1 MTIYTSLPSP
11 INHIPLGS
19 LSETAAVG
27 TSAACAAI
35 AIEIK
40 NLLERGPVVAA
51 IDGGLGVPFQPLAE
65 EVLAH
70 LPGVQ
75 AEIIDVRQALK
86 TESEIASMTAECL
99 PPAGGWGRVFSG
111 ALRDFFEPDKLAKV
125 QTHLENRSAAL
136 TLCIGPGAALSGL
149 LENCNLVIY
158 ADQTRESLYN
168 AHEGKS
174 LPFFGVQP
182 GPASPDANLDRYC
195 YVEGPAL
202 DTHKRQ
208 VLSFISGYLSW
219 NPPSESLY
227 LPRRTYESLIARLSV
242 GPMLFKTLYSPTA
255 WGGNWQKKLKGLP
268 KEMPN
273 SGQGWI
279 VPNENSLLVD
289 WGGEVMLDLPFLNLL
304 WHASMPILGDYAA
317 RVTGGNFPINYY
329 YDDQIGGGHMAV
341 QVHPDDFYMRA
352 HFNEPMRQDE
362 TYYILHTGPDAKTF
376 IGLTDEAD
384 IPELRRQAAESQIT
398 GQPFDYEKHIRS
410 VETEPGD
417 FILIPAG
424 TIHAS
429 GAEQMVLEIDWVIT
443 SYTPGYTFHIYDYV
457 RPGLHGDLRDIHI
470 QHSFAALKDRRKDGL
485 ANLKQSP
492 AVIRQGEGWREVRIG
507 RHPDMLFEVSR
518 LEFEHEIGDRTEPE
532 DSFHALSL
540 VEGRQIEIIANDS
553 GQTAI
558 LNFPDTALL
567 PASLHGYTL
576 RSTDGQ
582 PCKVVKTIVCK

>member
-1 MTIYTSLPSP
+1 
-11 INHIPLGS
+11 
-19 LSETAAVG
+19 
-27 TSAACAAI
+27 
-35 AIEIK
+35 
-40 NLLERGPVVAA
+40 
-51 IDGGLGVPFQPLAE
+51 
-65 EVLAH
+65 
-70 LPGVQ
+70 
-75 AEIIDVRQALK
+75 
-86 TESEIASMTAECL
+86 
-99 PPAGGWGRVFSG
+99 
-111 ALRDFFEPDKLAKV
+111 
-125 QTHLENRSAAL
+125 
-136 TLCIGPGAALSGL
+136 
-149 LENCNLVIY
+149 
-158 ADQTRESLYN
+158 
-168 AHEGKS
+168 
-174 LPFFGVQP
+174 
-182 GPASPDANLDRYC
+182 
-195 YVEGPAL
+195 
-202 DTHKRQ
+202 
-208 VLSFISGYLSW
+208 
-219 NPPSESLY
+219 
-227 LPRRTYESLIARLSV
+227 
-242 GPMLFKTLYSPTA
+242 
-255 WGGNWQKKLKGLP
+255 
-268 KEMPN
+268 
-273 SGQGWI
+273 
-279 VPNENSLLVD
+279 
-289 WGGEVMLDLPFLNLL
+289 
-304 WHASMPILGDYAA
+304 
-317 RVTGGNFPINYY
+317 
-329 YDDQIGGGHMAV
+329 MAV